1 MIYTT
6 DNYGAE
12 FRGTKVLFVPDEI
25 SFDPFADE
33 TILAY
38 EKSTPEKRVGF
49 LFVWCNLRTSI
60 MERQLIISRT
70 LAMDLQGFWLVM
82 DNGTRIC
89 EDDLMG

>member
-25 SFDPFADE
+25 SFDPFAEE

-38 EKSTPEKRVGF
+38 EKSTPEKRVGVAPLKTF
-49 LFVWCNLRTSI
+49 FI
-60 MERQLIISRT
+60 
-70 LAMDLQGFWLVM
+70 LVP
-82 DNGTRIC
+82 
-89 EDDLMG
+89 